1 MTRSIGVILLV
12 IFLVLWGL
20 LAISNFSFQFSGFVL
35 GALAIGAGILIAL
48 GK

>member
-12 IFLVLWGL
+12 IFLIVYGL
-20 LAISNFSFQFSGFVL
+20 LAITNIRFELQNFLVGT
-35 GALAIGAGILIAL
+35 LAIGAGIFLAI